1 MAWHRESGFALETER
16 CRFIMKTVAVVVLN
30 WNGWRDTVACIQSL
44 KQLNYLNFRIWVVD
58 NASSD
63 ESVERIREA
72 FPDLD
77 ILQSGANLGFGGGCN
92 VGIRRALDVGAEYIW
107 LINSDTRVAPDA
119 LLQMVEQAEAC
130 PRAGAVGSVIYEM
143 DEPDRVQVWGGGL
156 VNLWLGQS
164 HHRLVPGSVDFVSGA
179 SVLLRA
185 EAVRDVG
192 LFDDQMFFMY
202 WEDTDLGFR
211 LRKAGWQLDVASQA
225 KVWHKQSASLGLES
239 PLLVEYGTCSAV
251 RFLRRHAPVPWVS
264 IPLMGLLRIGKRLLR
279 GDWIRLRAF
288 CRGWVKA

>member
-1 MAWHRESGFALETER
+1 
-16 CRFIMKTVAVVVLN
+16 MKSVAVVVLN

-44 KQLNYLNFRIWVVD
+44 KQLDYPDFRIWAVD

-63 ESVERIREA
+63 DSIERMREA

-77 ILQSGANLGFGGGCN
+77 ILESGANLGFGGGCN
-92 VGIRRALDVGAEYIW
+92 VGMRRALDAGADYIW

-119 LLQMVEQAEAC
+119 LSRMVEQAEAF

-143 DEPDRVQVWGGGL
+143 DAVDRVQVWGGGL

-164 HHRLVPGSVDFVSGA
+164 HHRMTPGSVDFVSGA
-179 SVLLRA
+179 SMLLRS
-185 EAVRDVG
+185 EALLDVG
-192 LFDDQMFFMY
+192 FFDDQTFFMY

-211 LRKAGWQLDVASQA
+211 LRKAGWQLAVAARA
-225 KVWHKQSASLGLES
+225 KVWHKQSASLGMES

-251 RFLRRHAPVPWVS
+251 RFLRRHARMPWVS
-264 IPLMGLLRIGKRLLR
+264 VALMSLLRVGKRLLR
-279 GDWIRLRAF
+279 GDWTRLHAF
-288 CRGWVKA
+288 FRGWSKA